1 MSIGNRISELRKK
14 KGYTQEYIAEQ
25 LGVSRQA
32 VSKWEQ
38 DQTCPDTKN
47 LITLSDLLE
56 STVEYLTTGKT
67 TTAQNPQY
75 NIRKPLYITGAILF
89 VAAVILQFVGLLTGE
104 YTEMVQI
111 GFAGIPFLW
120 YGSSPMAIVLM
131 SVSAVFVIL
140 GIIFFIVAYRMKKR
154 SLI

>member
-1 MSIGNRISELRKK
+1 MSIGNRIGELRKK

-47 LITLSDLLE
+47 LIALSEFLD
-56 STVEYLTTGKT
+56 STVEYLTTGNT
-67 TTAQNPQY
+67 TTAQNPQH
-75 NIRKPLYITGAILF
+75 NISKPLYITGAILILS
-89 VAAVILQFVGLLTGE
+89 AVILQFIGLLIGE

-111 GFAGIPFLW
+111 GFVGIPFLW
-120 YGSSPMAIVLM
+120 YGSSSMAIVLM
-131 SVSAVFVIL
+131 SVSAVFVIF
-140 GIIFFIVAYRMKKR
+140 GIILFIVAYRMKKR
-154 SLI
+154 K